1 MESLCS
7 EPSTEVTIVPE
18 NAHLSANG
26 TIDNPLVVSTDHAL
40 PLGPP
45 ATAPLRLRQALMRQH
60 WISRLPVDDSP
71 QAGL

>member
-1 MESLCS
+1 M
-7 EPSTEVTIVPE
+7 PE

-60 WISRLPVDDSP
+60 WEIALMVDIIP
-71 QAGL
+71 MMRVVAKNNCVHLA